1 MAILERSD
9 NGPVARLTLNHPE
22 KLNALS
28 DAMLAALQDQF
39 DRLADDSALIGDTI
53 PRYTDLP
60 RTRAFIADAHDIL
73 SIN

>member
-39 DRLADDSALIGDTI
+39 DRLAGDQRD
-53 PRYTDLP
+53 PRGHHRRRRQGLL
-60 RTRAFIADAHDIL
+60 RRA
-73 SIN
+73 